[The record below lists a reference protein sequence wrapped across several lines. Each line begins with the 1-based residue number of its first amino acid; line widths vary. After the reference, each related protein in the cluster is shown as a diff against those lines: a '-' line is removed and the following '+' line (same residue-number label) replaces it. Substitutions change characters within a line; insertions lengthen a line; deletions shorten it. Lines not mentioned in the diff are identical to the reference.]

1 MGSIVLG
8 KKTVS
13 VYGLASSH
21 DDVIRYIGQT
31 SVGLETRRKWHL
43 SWTINERDKS
53 RRTAWIKSVLRDGHD
68 LKIITVEQDAT
79 LHEAEI
85 RWIAH
90 YRGLGADLVNL
101 TNGGDGGIGVPKT
114 EEHKARISAAHTGS
128 KKPWTSI
135 RNSAGKGKPGHPS
148 TPETNRKISIA
159 MTGKPKRGLAERN
172 KQRVWT
178 ADMRAKSAASRT
190 DQKLSDDDVRSVLER
205 LKRGETQVSIA
216 KVFGVSFSLISKIK
230 RGKARVQAAEP
241 AVDVDVSAEEQTLD

>member
-1 MGSIVLG
+1 MGFIVLA

-13 VYGLASSH
+13 VYGLASSN

-31 SVGLETRRKWHL
+31 SVKLETRRKWHI
-43 SWTINERDKS
+43 SWTVNERDKS

-68 LKIITVEQDAT
+68 LKIITVEQDAE

-90 YRGLGADLVNL
+90 YRSLGVELVNL

-114 EEHKARISAAHTGS
+114 EAHKAKISAAHKGS

-148 TPETNRKISIA
+148 TPETNLKISIA
-159 MTGKPKRGLAERN
+159 TTGKPKRGLAERN

-178 ADMRAKSAASRT
+178 SEMRAKSAANHVNR
-190 DQKLSDDDVRSVLER
+190 KLSDEDVRSVLER

-216 KVFGVSFSLISKIK
+216 KAFGVSFSMISRIK
-230 RGKARVQAAEP
+230 RGKAHRHVIERDLEGG
-241 AVDVDVSAEEQTLD
+241 V